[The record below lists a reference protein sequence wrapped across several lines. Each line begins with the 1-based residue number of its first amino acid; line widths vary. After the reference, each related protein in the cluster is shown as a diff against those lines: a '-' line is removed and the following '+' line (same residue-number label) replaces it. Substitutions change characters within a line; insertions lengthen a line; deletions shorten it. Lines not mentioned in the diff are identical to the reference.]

1 MRGLF
6 FRNKCDTRL
15 RRSSHEVIIPFS
27 LRFLRNVLIIIFGN
41 FIYAVGVVF
50 FILPS
55 GLITGGTTGIGLIM
69 NHFTGMD
76 ISIFVGIFNVAMFL
90 LGALILGKEFA
101 LTTLVSTIFYP
112 LLLGIL
118 QRAVGGFILTQDLFL
133 SALFGG
139 LCIGISLAM
148 IIRLGASTGGMDI
161 PPLVLQKLFRIPV
174 SVSLY
179 VFDFIILIG
188 QMLFSDKDTSLYGII
203 LVIVYTMTLD
213 KLLALG
219 TAKTKLEIVTKH
231 SEEMKDA
238 ILADIDR
245 GVTLLHGKTGY
256 LGIETDVLSCVIS
269 PRELYRTEK
278 VVHEVDPNAFIVL
291 SKVSSVTGR
300 GFTKEKKYIPKNS

>member
-1 MRGLF
+1 M
-6 FRNKCDTRL
+6 NQ
-15 RRSSHEVIIPFS
+15 SSLFS
-27 LRFLRNVLIIIFGN
+27 LRFLRNVLIVIFGN

-69 NHFTGMD
+69 NHATGLN
-76 ISIFVGIFNVAMFL
+76 ISIFVGIFNIAMFI

-118 QRAVGGFILTQDLFL
+118 QGIVGNFVLTQDLFL
-133 SALFGG
+133 SAIFGG

-148 IIRLGASTGGMDI
+148 ILRLGASTGGMDI
-161 PPLVLQKLFRIPV
+161 PPLVLNKFFRIPV

-188 QMLFSDKDTSLYGII
+188 QMTFSDKDTSLYGII
-203 LVIVYTMTLD
+203 LVIVYTVTLD
-213 KLLALG
+213 KLMALG
-219 TAKTKLEIVTKH
+219 TAKSKLEIVSNYPEKVK
-231 SEEMKDA
+231 EA

-256 LGIETDVLSCVIS
+256 LGIETDVISCVIS
-269 PRELYRTEK
+269 PRELYKTEK
-278 VVHEVDPNAFIVL
+278 LVHDIDPNAFIVL

-300 GFTKEKKYIPKNS
+300 GFSREKKYLDKSE

>member
-1 MRGLF
+1 
-6 FRNKCDTRL
+6 
-15 RRSSHEVIIPFS
+15 
-27 LRFLRNVLIIIFGN
+27 
-41 FIYAVGVVF
+41 
-50 FILPS
+50 
-55 GLITGGTTGIGLIM
+55 
-69 NHFTGMD
+69 
-76 ISIFVGIFNVAMFL
+76 
-90 LGALILGKEFA
+90 
-101 LTTLVSTIFYP
+101 
-112 LLLGIL
+112 
-118 QRAVGGFILTQDLFL
+118 
-133 SALFGG
+133 
-139 LCIGISLAM
+139 
-148 IIRLGASTGGMDI
+148 MDI

>member
-1 MRGLF
+1 M
-6 FRNKCDTRL
+6 
-15 RRSSHEVIIPFS
+15 
-27 LRFLRNVLIIIFGN
+27 
-41 FIYAVGVVF
+41 
-50 FILPS
+50 
-55 GLITGGTTGIGLIM
+55 
-69 NHFTGMD
+69 
-76 ISIFVGIFNVAMFL
+76 
-90 LGALILGKEFA
+90 
-101 LTTLVSTIFYP
+101 STIFYP

>member
-1 MRGLF
+1 M
-6 FRNKCDTRL
+6 
-15 RRSSHEVIIPFS
+15 
-27 LRFLRNVLIIIFGN
+27 
-41 FIYAVGVVF
+41 
-50 FILPS
+50 
-55 GLITGGTTGIGLIM
+55 
-69 NHFTGMD
+69 
-76 ISIFVGIFNVAMFL
+76 
-90 LGALILGKEFA
+90 
-101 LTTLVSTIFYP
+101 STIFYP

-118 QRAVGGFILTQDLFL
+118 QRAVGGFVLTQDLFL

-256 LGIETDVLSCVIS
+256 LGVETDVLSCVIS

>member
-1 MRGLF
+1 M
-6 FRNKCDTRL
+6 KQ
-15 RRSSHEVIIPFS
+15 SSLFS
-27 LRFLRNVLIIIFGN
+27 LRFLRNVLIVIFGN

-69 NHFTGMD
+69 NHATGLN
-76 ISIFVGIFNVAMFL
+76 ISLFVGIFNIAMFI

-101 LTTLVSTIFYP
+101 LTTLASTIFYP

-118 QRAVGGFILTQDLFL
+118 QGIVGNFILTQDLFL
-133 SALFGG
+133 SAIFGG

-148 IIRLGASTGGMDI
+148 ILRLGASTGGMDI
-161 PPLVLQKLFRIPV
+161 PPLVLNKFFRIPV

-188 QMLFSDKDTSLYGII
+188 QMTFSDKDTSLYGII
-203 LVIVYTMTLD
+203 LVIVYTVTLD
-213 KLLALG
+213 KLMALG
-219 TAKTKLEIVTKH
+219 TAKSKLEIVSNHPEKVK
-231 SEEMKDA
+231 EA

-245 GVTLLHGKTGY
+245 GVTLLHGQTGY
-256 LGIETDVLSCVIS
+256 LGIETDVISCIIS
-269 PRELYRTEK
+269 PRELYKTEK
-278 VVHEVDPNAFIVL
+278 LVHDIDPNAFIVL

-300 GFTKEKKYIPKNS
+300 GFSREKKYIEKSK

>member
-1 MRGLF
+1 M
-6 FRNKCDTRL
+6 K
-15 RRSSHEVIIPFS
+15 SSSLFS

-118 QRAVGGFILTQDLFL
+118 QRAVGGFVLTRDLFL

-139 LCIGISLAM
+139 LCIGISLAI

-161 PPLVLQKLFRIPV
+161 PPLVLQKLFRIPA
-174 SVSLY
+174 
-179 VFDFIILIG
+179 LIDS
-188 QMLFSDKDTSLYGII
+188 LFSNVFIDSSFHTQTNRTQIKNTAAIAAALLYSFI
-203 LVIVYTMTLD
+203 
-213 KLLALG
+213 
-219 TAKTKLEIVTKH
+219 H
-231 SEEMKDA
+231 
-238 ILADIDR
+238 R
-245 GVTLLHGKTGY
+245 GNWLIHF
-256 LGIETDVLSCVIS
+256 
-269 PRELYRTEK
+269 P
-278 VVHEVDPNAFIVL
+278 
-291 SKVSSVTGR
+291 
-300 GFTKEKKYIPKNS
+300 

>member
-1 MRGLF
+1 M
-6 FRNKCDTRL
+6 NQ
-15 RRSSHEVIIPFS
+15 SSLFS
-27 LRFLRNVLIIIFGN
+27 LRFLRNVLIVIFGN

-69 NHFTGMD
+69 NHLTGMN
-76 ISIFVGIFNVAMFL
+76 ISIFVGIFNIAMFL
-90 LGALILGKEFA
+90 LGAFILGKEFA

-118 QRAVGGFILTQDLFL
+118 QGVVGNFVLTQDLFL
-133 SALFGG
+133 SAIFGG

-148 IIRLGASTGGMDI
+148 ILRLGASTGGMDI
-161 PPLVLQKLFRIPV
+161 PPLVLNKFFRIPV

-188 QMLFSDKDTSLYGII
+188 QMAFSDKDTSLYGII
-203 LVIVYTMTLD
+203 LVIVYTVTLD
-213 KLLALG
+213 KLMALG
-219 TAKTKLEIVTKH
+219 TAKSKLEIVSNYPDKVK
-231 SEEMKDA
+231 EA

-245 GVTLLHGKTGY
+245 GVTLLHGQTGY
-256 LGIETDVLSCVIS
+256 LGIETDVISCIIS
-269 PRELYRTEK
+269 PRELYKTEK
-278 VVHEVDPNAFIVL
+278 LVHDIDPNAFIVL

-300 GFTKEKKYIPKNS
+300 GFSREKKYLDKSE

>member
-1 MRGLF
+1 M
-6 FRNKCDTRL
+6 
-15 RRSSHEVIIPFS
+15 
-27 LRFLRNVLIIIFGN
+27 
-41 FIYAVGVVF
+41 
-50 FILPS
+50 
-55 GLITGGTTGIGLIM
+55 
-69 NHFTGMD
+69 
-76 ISIFVGIFNVAMFL
+76 
-90 LGALILGKEFA
+90 
-101 LTTLVSTIFYP
+101 
-112 LLLGIL
+112 
-118 QRAVGGFILTQDLFL
+118 GGFVLTRDLFL

>member
-1 MRGLF
+1 M
-6 FRNKCDTRL
+6 NQ
-15 RRSSHEVIIPFS
+15 SSLFS
-27 LRFLRNVLIIIFGN
+27 LRFLRNVLIVIFGN

-69 NHFTGMD
+69 NHFTGLN
-76 ISIFVGIFNVAMFL
+76 ISIFVGIFNIAMFL

-118 QRAVGGFILTQDLFL
+118 QGIVGNFVLTQDLFL
-133 SALFGG
+133 SAIFGG

-148 IIRLGASTGGMDI
+148 ILRLGASTGGMDI
-161 PPLVLQKLFRIPV
+161 PPLVLNKFFRIPV

-188 QMLFSDKDTSLYGII
+188 QMTFSDKDTSLYGII
-203 LVIVYTMTLD
+203 LVIVYTVTLD
-213 KLLALG
+213 KLMALG
-219 TAKTKLEIVTKH
+219 TAKSKLEIVSNCPEKVK
-231 SEEMKDA
+231 EA

-256 LGIETDVLSCVIS
+256 LGIETDVISCVIS
-269 PRELYRTEK
+269 PRELYKTEK
-278 VVHEVDPNAFIVL
+278 LVHDIDPML
-291 SKVSSVTGR
+291 SLS
-300 GFTKEKKYIPKNS
+300 

>member
-1 MRGLF
+1 
-6 FRNKCDTRL
+6 
-15 RRSSHEVIIPFS
+15 
-27 LRFLRNVLIIIFGN
+27 
-41 FIYAVGVVF
+41 
-50 FILPS
+50 
-55 GLITGGTTGIGLIM
+55 
-69 NHFTGMD
+69 
-76 ISIFVGIFNVAMFL
+76 
-90 LGALILGKEFA
+90 
-101 LTTLVSTIFYP
+101 
-112 LLLGIL
+112 
-118 QRAVGGFILTQDLFL
+118 
-133 SALFGG
+133 
-139 LCIGISLAM
+139 M

-300 GFTKEKKYIPKNS
+300 GFTKEKKYISKSS